1 MIVPVAESEMDPAI
15 DARTFSSMRILV
27 VTQYFWP
34 ESFRITEVVQTLLGL
49 ECDVT
54 VLTGQPNYPEGKTFA
69 GYRATGCGVQRHP
82 SEGFDI
88 YRVPQVPRGGGSGL
102 RLALNYVSFILSAC
116 TFGLWLLRGKKVDVV
131 FVYAPSPILQ
141 VIAGI
146 VVAKVKGCAVVTWV
160 QDLWPESLAVT
171 GFVQNRH
178 LLGMV
183 RRVVRWIYQH
193 NDLLLVQSRSF
204 VEPVQSLAGGT
215 HVIYYPNPG
224 ELAFDRSPVT
234 LSPLALDGGF
244 NVVFA
249 GNLGTVQALDT
260 VLDAAEMLLDVPR
273 LKIVLVGSGS
283 RSAWLESQIADRGLH
298 NVRLA
303 GRFPPDVMPSILA
316 QASALL
322 VSLARNS
329 TLSQTVPAKIQ
340 AYLAAAKPVIASL
353 DGEGAAIVREAKA
366 GITCPAEDSLA
377 LADAIRTMSALS
389 PTVLGQYG
397 VAARSYYERH
407 FHPKVLAKTL
417 AGCFWELMRRDQRE
431 TSRSI
436 SRTDR

>member
-1 MIVPVAESEMDPAI
+1 M
-15 DARTFSSMRILV
+15 
-27 VTQYFWP
+27 
-34 ESFRITEVVQTLLGL
+34 
-49 ECDVT
+49 T

-146 VVAKVKGCAVVTWV
+146 VVAKVKGCAVATWV

-171 GFVQNRH
+171 GFVQNRPM
-178 LLGMV
+178 LEMV
-183 RRVVRWIYQH
+183 RRVVRWIYRH

-234 LSPLALDGGF
+234 LSPLALDGGLQC
-244 NVVFA
+244 
-249 GNLGTVQALDT
+249 GLCG
-260 VLDAAEMLLDVPR
+260 
-273 LKIVLVGSGS
+273 KS
-283 RSAWLESQIADRGLH
+283 RDSA
-298 NVRLA
+298 
-303 GRFPPDVMPSILA
+303 
-316 QASALL
+316 
-322 VSLARNS
+322 
-329 TLSQTVPAKIQ
+329 
-340 AYLAAAKPVIASL
+340 
-353 DGEGAAIVREAKA
+353 
-366 GITCPAEDSLA
+366 
-377 LADAIRTMSALS
+377 S
-389 PTVLGQYG
+389 PGY
-397 VAARSYYERH
+397 R
-407 FHPKVLAKTL
+407 
-417 AGCFWELMRRDQRE
+417 AGCCGDAVGCPSAQDSSCWER
-431 TSRSI
+431 
-436 SRTDR
+436 